1 MSKNKSKKGK
11 GDKKASKKN
20 QAPRIERN
28 WDELGLMM
36 GLEIHQQL
44 NTKHKLFCPCSTDLT
59 DDEHDEEII
68 RNLRPTQ
75 SELGQMLRLPGF
87 FQILMPCMQLLSSHQ
102 QDWLQPQ

>member
-44 NTKHKLFCPCSTDLT
+44 NTKHKLFCPCSTDLRGDHQKPEAYSVRARSNRQGRT
-59 DDEHDEEII
+59 SRVLKGHD
-68 RNLRPTQ
+68 
-75 SELGQMLRLPGF
+75 
-87 FQILMPCMQLLSSHQ
+87 
-102 QDWLQPQ
+102 LQV

>member
-59 DDEHDEEII
+59 DDEHDEEIEEFVNI
-68 RNLRPTQ
+68 EDE
-75 SELGQMLRLPGF
+75 ELAEKLIEIANNRLNE
-87 FQILMPCMQLLSSHQ
+87 
-102 QDWLQPQ
+102 DEEDE